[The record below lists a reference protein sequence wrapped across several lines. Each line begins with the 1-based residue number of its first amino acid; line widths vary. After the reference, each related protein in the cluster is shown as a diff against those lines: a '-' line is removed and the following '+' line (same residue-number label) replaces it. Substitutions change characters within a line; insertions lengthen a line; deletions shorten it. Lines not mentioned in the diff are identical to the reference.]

1 MIENNSK
8 QKNKKVKKPMHFFH
22 FGGNKMI
29 RLMLVDDSSFMRTLV
44 RNLVSK
50 GTDIEVVAEAKNG
63 EEAIELFS
71 DQIDVVMLDIEM
83 PKKTGLEVLK
93 EWQNRNVKVPVIM
106 FSSLT
111 KNGAKETIQAL
122 GLGAFDFIEKPNNP
136 ILLNRKRD
144 EILEKIQL
152 AYKKNSKSSK
162 NTKSNSDISKPNNLV
177 ISGRPKPIKEIERPR
192 FSGGKNLI
200 LIGCSTGGVKALN
213 KIIPMFPKNLNGAIL
228 IVQHMPTGSYIRTLS
243 ESLNRTSELVI
254 HEAKDGQK
262 IMNGNVYIAP
272 GGNQMKING
281 AGEIVVNEDAAESGH
296 APSVDYMFREVLK
309 ENKDFNLIPVVLT
322 GMGADGSKSSLLMS
336 EKGIETIVESEESC
350 IVYGMP
356 RKVIERGAKHSSHH
370 LEDIPAYIMKKMK

>member
-1 MIENNSK
+1 
-8 QKNKKVKKPMHFFH
+8 
-22 FGGNKMI
+22 MI
-29 RLMLVDDSSFMRTLV
+29 RLMLVDDSSFMRNLV
-44 RNLVSK
+44 KNLVSK

-93 EWQNRNVKVPVIM
+93 EWQNSNVKVPVIM

-136 ILLNRKRD
+136 ILLNQKRD

-152 AYKKNSKSSK
+152 AYKKKSKRSGEPKTPS
-162 NTKSNSDISKPNNLV
+162 NLV
-177 ISGRPKPIKEIERPR
+177 ISGRPSGVVRDRERPR
-192 FSGGKNLI
+192 FSGRKNLI

-228 IVQHMPTGSYIRTLS
+228 IVQHMPSGNYIRTLS

-254 HEAKDGQK
+254 HEAKNGQK

-272 GGNQMKING
+272 GGHQMKINS
-281 AGEIVVNEDAAESGH
+281 AGEIVINNDAAESGH
-296 APSVDYMFREVLK
+296 APSVDYLFREVLK
-309 ENKDFNLIPVVLT
+309 ENKEFNLIPVVLT
-322 GMGADGSKSSLLMS
+322 GMGGDGSKSSLLLS
-336 EKGIETIVESEESC
+336 GKGIETIVESEESC
-350 IVYGMP
+350 VVFGMP
-356 RKVIERGAKHSSHH
+356 RKVIELGAKYSSHH
-370 LEDIPAYIMKKMK
+370 LDDIPDYIMKKMK

>member
-1 MIENNSK
+1 
-8 QKNKKVKKPMHFFH
+8 
-22 FGGNKMI
+22 MI

-44 RNLVSK
+44 KNLVTK

-111 KNGAKETIQAL
+111 KNGARETIQAL

-136 ILLNRKRD
+136 ILLNQKRD

-162 NTKSNSDISKPNNLV
+162 NIKTASDTIKPNNLV
-177 ISGRPKPIKEIERPR
+177 ISGRPKTMKEIERPR
-192 FSGGKNLI
+192 FSGRKNLI

-213 KIIPMFPKNLNGAIL
+213 KIIPMFPKNLNGAII

-262 IMNGNVYIAP
+262 IMNGNVYMAP
-272 GGNQMKING
+272 GGHQIKINA
-281 AGEIVVNEDAAESGH
+281 AGEIVVNDDAAESGH

-322 GMGADGSKSSLLMS
+322 GMGGDGSKSSLLMS

-350 IVYGMP
+350 IVFGMP
-356 RKVIERGAKHSSHH
+356 RKVIEIGAKYSSHH

>member
-1 MIENNSK
+1 
-8 QKNKKVKKPMHFFH
+8 
-22 FGGNKMI
+22 
-29 RLMLVDDSSFMRTLV
+29 
-44 RNLVSK
+44 
-50 GTDIEVVAEAKNG
+50 
-63 EEAIELFS
+63 
-71 DQIDVVMLDIEM
+71 MLDIEM

-136 ILLNRKRD
+136 ILLNQKRD

-152 AYKKNSKSSK
+152 AYKKN
-162 NTKSNSDISKPNNLV
+162 NTKSKTNSVVHKANNLV
-177 ISGRPKPIKEIERPR
+177 ISGRAKTAKDIERPR
-192 FSGGKNLI
+192 FSGRKNLI

-213 KIIPMFPKNLNGAIL
+213 KIIPMFPKSLNAAII
-228 IVQHMPTGSYIRTLS
+228 IVQHMPSGSYIRTLS

-272 GGNQMKING
+272 GGHQIKINA
-281 AGEIVVNEDAAESGH
+281 AGEIVVNDDAAESGH

-322 GMGADGSKSSLLMS
+322 GMGRDGSKSSLLMS

-350 IVYGMP
+350 VVFGMP
-356 RKVIERGAKHSSHH
+356 RKVIELGAKYSSHH
-370 LEDIPAYIMKKMK
+370 LDDIAEYIMKKMK